1 MKLYA
6 IGICV
11 LLSASPVLAQNG
23 GTVSGSGAALTSQSD
38 AQDGSAADSD
48 RAAAPGERLICR
60 RVETDSSS
68 HMGTRRICRTAQQ
81 WREAQRSN

>member
-6 IGICV
+6 IGFCV
-11 LLSASPVLAQNG
+11 LLSTSPVLAQSG
-23 GTVSGSGAALTSQSD
+23 GTMSGSGAALTSQND

-48 RAAAPGERLICR
+48 RAAPTERLICR

-81 WREAQRSN
+81 WRDAQRSN